1 MPRKSEA
8 LFSSQS
14 ASLDLL
20 EDLQRDEQGFLV
32 ISKRIKELTGIHLPI
47 SPKNLSLVAGRLH
60 SIIRRHGIAG
70 YISYDRLLSRGTAD
84 LREEF
89 VSAITTN
96 TTQFF
101 REEPHYQLLQ
111 SILPKLLEE
120 KRRHGSRELRFWC
133 AASSTG
139 QEPYSLV
146 MTIKQFLGAY
156 PGIELKFLA
165 SDIDTAVLGRAASG
179 IYSYEDLKSL
189 PAFLRT
195 KWVKE
200 LENGRGQMTAAIR
213 DSIRFARF
221 NLQTER
227 WPFQHPFD
235 VIFCRNVL
243 IYFDRETCLRIVE
256 QMVQSLAPGGF
267 LFLGHS
273 ESGMLRN
280 DELQLIGNAVAQKRI
295 R

>member
-1 MPRKSEA
+1 
-8 LFSSQS
+8 
-14 ASLDLL
+14 
-20 EDLQRDEQGFLV
+20 
-32 ISKRIKELTGIHLPI
+32 
-47 SPKNLSLVAGRLH
+47 
-60 SIIRRHGIAG
+60 
-70 YISYDRLLSRGTAD
+70 
-84 LREEF
+84 
-89 VSAITTN
+89 
-96 TTQFF
+96 
-101 REEPHYQLLQ
+101 
-111 SILPKLLEE
+111 
-120 KRRHGSRELRFWC
+120 
-133 AASSTG
+133 
-139 QEPYSLV
+139 